1 MYYYILNPTAGNG
14 SVNQIQEK
22 LRLMVKELG
31 IGGEFAKTTGPDDA
45 ARMAHAAISKGFNTI
60 VAVGGDG
67 TVNEVVNGVRQANV
81 AVGIVPIGRTNS
93 LAKRLGI
100 NSWQQAVGVLAQRR
114 ITSLSLIAAGSD
126 YFLSNLTI
134 GFENTLAQTLD
145 HHSGP
150 DLKSRFTQAKASWGQ
165 AKEFK
170 PLKCYVTTD
179 QFELESE
186 VFTLSVSNQKFNNPL
201 ADNRLVISIEPK
213 PSSTQLTKY
222 LWRQF
227 RGQDTSEEPH
237 TRFTASKAQIDTK
250 PTSGLMIDGKAAGRT
265 PISIR
270 LTDRQVRFITEK
282 PTSEF
287 KS

>member
-45 ARMAHAAISKGFNTI
+45 TRMAHTAVSKGFKTI

-67 TVNEVVNGVRQANV
+67 TVNEVVNGVKQANV
-81 AVGIVPIGRTNS
+81 AVGIIPIGRSNS
-93 LAKRLGI
+93 LARRLGI
-100 NSWQQAVGVLAQRR
+100 TSWQQAVGVLAQRR
-114 ITSLSLIAAGSD
+114 ITSLSLIAAGSE

-134 GFENTLAQTLD
+134 GFENTLAHPID
-145 HHSGP
+145 RPGP
-150 DLKSRFTQAKASWGQ
+150 DLKSRLIQAKSSWGE
-165 AKEFK
+165 AKLFK
-170 PLKCYVTTD
+170 PLRCYVTTE

-222 LWRQF
+222 LWRQL
-227 RGQDTSEEPH
+227 RGQADNEEPH
-237 TRFTASKAQIDTK
+237 TRFTATKAQIDTK

-282 PTSEF
+282 PISEF